1 MECVLRILA
10 DKEFNRNGL
19 QQMVNFGI
27 VNNGFF
33 ETIYN
38 VDDGHIVR
46 MLLLFDESEDAMS
59 YLQKNF
65 ESYKVVSYGCYW

>member
-1 MECVLRILA
+1 
-10 DKEFNRNGL
+10 
-19 QQMVNFGI
+19 MVNFGI

-38 VDDGHIVR
+38 IDDGHIVR
-46 MLLLFDESEDAMS
+46 MLLLSDESEDAMS

-65 ESYKVVSYGCYW
+65 ESYKIVSYGCYW

>member
-1 MECVLRILA
+1 MRILA
-10 DKEFNRNGL
+10 DKEFNRNRL

-46 MLLLFDESEDAMS
+46 MLLLSDESEDAML

-65 ESYKVVSYGCYW
+65 ESYKIVSYGCYW